1 MKIIN
6 RNIHDDDDDDEK
18 EVTIP
23 VSKLLRTGSGQIS
36 HEKPLFPS
44 LNPLGAAVPLVLS
57 LGEQVPYTV
66 NRYLRDYQRDGIKF
80 IHENVTLSRG
90 CILGDDMGLG
100 KTVQVLT
107 EKKPIWPI
115 SDAISFSCIYVIF
128 VCSLCVLAPLL
139 FVV

>member
-1 MKIIN
+1 MVKFIN
-6 RNIHDDDDDDEK
+6 PNIHDDDADEK

-23 VSKLLRTGSGQIS
+23 VSKLLQAGSSHNS

-57 LGEQVPYTV
+57 LGEKVPFTV

-80 IHENVTLSRG
+80 IHENATLSRG

-100 KTVQVLT
+100 KTVQV
-107 EKKPIWPI
+107 
-115 SDAISFSCIYVIF
+115 
-128 VCSLCVLAPLL
+128 
-139 FVV
+139 